1 MRVALTGGG
10 TGGHI
15 YPGLAIDAALRADCA
30 ARGEAYASAFYGTKD
45 GLETTIVAKAGVPL
59 ELVPSAPFQ
68 RRVSLELARTLTA
81 NVQGFAVAA
90 AALARFGPDVVIASG
105 GYVCFPVV
113 TAARMLR
120 SARRIRASLALL
132 EENAFPGLTNRL
144 LAPLVDEVWGA
155 AWASPAA
162 FGRTF
167 VATGIPVR
175 AEFGQPPSRPR
186 ARERFGIPPD
196 ATVIVV
202 MGGSQG
208 ARSINEATAA
218 LVTRRTLPPAWWIL
232 HICGE
237 RDYEYMKAEQR
248 EKPALN
254 RVTLLP
260 YLDDPVP
267 AYAAADLVVA
277 RAGGSTL
284 AELAVTGTPALL
296 IPFPFA
302 SEDHQTANARF
313 FEEAGAAQIL
323 LDSALD
329 GDALWWALAG
339 LLRAETLASMAKA
352 AAALAP
358 ADAAAM
364 IVRRVNTLREG
375 RRARS
380 DEVRR
385 P

>member
-30 ARGEAYASAFYGTKD
+30 ARGEEYASTFYGTKG

-59 ELVPSAPFQ
+59 RLVPSAPLQ

-81 NVQGFAVAA
+81 NVQGFGVAA
-90 AALARFGPDVVIASG
+90 AELARFRPDVVIATG

-113 TAARMLR
+113 TAARLM
-120 SARRIRASLALL
+120 ARAPLALL

-155 AWASPAA
+155 AWATPAA
-162 FGRTF
+162 FGRKF

-175 AEFGQPPSRPR
+175 AEFRQLPPRPR
-186 ARERFGIPPD
+186 ARERLGIAPD

-202 MGGSQG
+202 LGGSQG

-232 HICGE
+232 HLCGE

-260 YLDDPVP
+260 YLDDPAP

-284 AELAVTGTPALL
+284 AELAVTGTPSLL
-296 IPFPFA
+296 IPFPHA

-313 FEEAGAAQIL
+313 FEEARAAQVL
-323 LDSALD
+323 PDAELD

-339 LLRAETLASMAKA
+339 LLRAETLASMGKA

-375 RRARS
+375 RRARN

-385 P
+385 S